1 MIPTIAQQLQ
11 ALKIRMVETIL
22 PALPLD
28 AAFAHEQANLMV
40 ATLDWLLDTHE
51 HQYHY
56 EVVENAEYR
65 HLLTNLVSNPEL
77 KGADENIITSVHEV
91 LSEDGPAINDA
102 IIPLN
107 KIIDQNRKMKELTE
121 RLYDVCRIHPN
132 KEVAKQAQI
141 QLAKLAERQAKLET
155 SFFRMTGFPKD
166 APELGTVL
174 AEYAKSYQSAK

>member
-11 ALKIRMVETIL
+11 ALKVRMVETIL
-22 PALPLD
+22 PALPSD

-40 ATLDWLLDTHE
+40 ATLDWMLDTHE
-51 HQYHY
+51 HQYRY

-65 HLLTNLVSNPEL
+65 QLLTKLVSL
-77 KGADENIITSVHEV
+77 VARDADDNIITSVHEV
-91 LSEDGPAINDA
+91 LSEVGPAPTDA
-102 IIPLN
+102 IIPMN
-107 KIIDQNRKMKELTE
+107 QIINQNRKMKEITE
-121 RLYDVCRIHPN
+121 QLYDVLCVHPN